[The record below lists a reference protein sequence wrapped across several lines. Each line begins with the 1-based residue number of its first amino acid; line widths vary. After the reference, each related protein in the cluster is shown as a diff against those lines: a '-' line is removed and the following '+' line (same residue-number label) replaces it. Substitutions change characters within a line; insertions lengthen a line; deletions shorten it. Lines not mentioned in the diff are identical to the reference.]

1 MRPGDRVVVRG
12 DHALAV
18 CQEVMARGLH
28 PEDVDVNT
36 GDRVLPLVLDDR
48 HHLLLWLRLYSRC
61 HAARNLFWAGAVDR
75 CLWEIGAGLQAA
87 ANAPCFLDE
96 VYLVELRSLLVA
108 TQRAIRSGEINVDHH
123 GPYVTLT
130 MAQNL
135 CVTRMIRREAYV
147 DVLRSGPNSYGASV
161 SGRGRSRDRGST

>member
-1 MRPGDRVVVRG
+1 MRAGDRVLVRG
-12 DHALAV
+12 DQPLAV

-28 PEDVDVNT
+28 PEDVDVDT

-61 HAARNLFWAGAVDR
+61 LAARNLFWAGAVDR
-75 CLWEIGAGLQAA
+75 CLWEIDAGLQAA
-87 ANAPCFLDE
+87 TDTPSFLDE
-96 VYLVELRSLLVA
+96 VYLVELRSLLLA
-108 TQRAIRSGEINVDHH
+108 AQHAIRSGEIHVDHH

-135 CVTRMIRREAYV
+135 CVTRMIRREAYA
-147 DVLRSGPNSYGASV
+147 DVAGGSARRAELR
-161 SGRGRSRDRGST
+161 R